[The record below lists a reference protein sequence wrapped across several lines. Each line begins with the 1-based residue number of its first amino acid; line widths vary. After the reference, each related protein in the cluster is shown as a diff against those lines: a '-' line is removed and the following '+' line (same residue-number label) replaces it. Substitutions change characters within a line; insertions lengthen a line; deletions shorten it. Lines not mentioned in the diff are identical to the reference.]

1 MRHAHKI
8 TVAILVLL
16 VTCSFAA
23 NKVKS
28 KLGDIDITSEMGGGK
43 VVCTAGFNDE
53 LLIVKK
59 ADTEVL
65 VKGSCGQGWVAKSK
79 LEYVAQQPGDN
90 SMKFTAYDIH
100 GWIDN
105 PSAFEIFAN
114 DVEDFDGVTIDRDF
128 KEYLVHTLDR
138 EQVEMSN
145 AEN

>member
-43 VVCTAGFNDE
+43 VVCTASFNDE
-53 LLIVKK
+53 LTIVKK

-79 LEYVAQQPGDN
+79 LDEVY
-90 SMKFTAYDIH
+90 
-100 GWIDN
+100 
-105 PSAFEIFAN
+105 
-114 DVEDFDGVTIDRDF
+114 GVR
-128 KEYLVHTLDR
+128 HSWLD
-138 EQVEMSN
+138 
-145 AEN
+145 